1 MKKNLKKVISAV
13 VALALSVSSVVALA
27 ATPSFTD
34 VADTANYAEAV
45 NTLAALGI
53 VTGYEDG
60 TFKPEDN
67 ITRAEVTTMV
77 VAAINATEQA
87 EGMMGTTQFS
97 DVQDEATRWASG
109 YINVG
114 VANGFISGFAE
125 DGTFRPSENVTYAQI
140 VSMLIR
146 ALEYED
152 YADYLGGWPNGY
164 LSLGQSTGVT
174 SGVSLNANDVVTRGQ
189 VAMLIN
195 NFLDTPKV
203 EVNGFSYTDTGAI
216 RPNIEVQDGK
226 NGTYYKTPLTEY
238 FRIYILE
245 GAVVETNRTN
255 SQRDADR
262 VLFQIQKVRSSDQY
276 ESITGENINNVD
288 LTQNVDGSYNYTKL
302 EAYVGETDAVN
313 YLNTYAV
320 AYMELNDSDEW
331 VIRHFIP
338 SGRNR
343 TFESRLSLLDDED
356 YDFTDKSPYLRFFET
371 ADATRSTKYSLSSGS
386 RGQFK
391 LYVNGTEVSSPTP
404 ADFEKYILT
413 NKAGD
418 IELID
423 QYASGSAADGY
434 YDIINVTYYAIG
446 QVDTVSTSTGRIT
459 FSNLSVKGSNI
470 TLDEESNDVTFNIY
484 KNGSEVTLADI
495 QPDDVLTISYDPITT
510 NDDIQASHYYEIYV
524 SSDTVEGQLTSY
536 STSDE
541 TVTVGGKAYEFA
553 TGEFV
558 VKDSAINGMKLAD
571 EYVLYLDAFGRIFD
585 FETSASSAKLA
596 ILDRYTKS
604 SADDYYRA
612 TLYLPDGTTKSYEV
626 NNTKVSID
634 GKTGSA
640 LDQYLSEKVYDING
654 NGDSVWTEADRTN
667 SNKLPVQNRVVSYK
681 VNSSGIITSLTFET
695 GKKGEN
701 SYNANTKAVGS
712 VRMSASSKI
721 IDAITYIEEDQQTS
735 YLAVASLSDFI
746 DDVEYEVYG
755 YGTRFNDNTYPLV
768 VVVKGEGAYTEET
781 RFAVI
786 SDDVPGQGTN
796 EEDDYIYTFKAYYE
810 GAEIEIST
818 VDEADLEVKNID
830 DSTLQPTDLRKGDVI
845 VFQGGTDNVKQIDV
859 VFRGSQYI
867 GDYETNT
874 VAKLLKVGDSSGL
887 IGIPADVGT
896 SNDLSKWTTDW
907 NPTNSDQNVQL
918 VAGPIVE
925 KNSGY
930 FTIGKVATA
939 AFDANGNVI
948 ADPDDPDAPEVAYE
962 GLYTDR
968 YGDSTVADGVLEV
981 AFSDNVKVVVY
992 DYYYSEKAR
1001 LRDGTSGSIVASS
1014 IGNGQY
1020 LGEDQNIVPWDT
1032 LKAEGSPINFAFAML
1047 VDDEAVCVFVINAA

>member
-114 VANGFISGFAE
+114 VANSFISGFE

-140 VSMLIR
+140 ISMLVR
-146 ALEYED
+146 ALNYTD

-164 LSLGQSTGVT
+164 LSLGQSTGIT
-174 SGVSLNANDVVTRGQ
+174 SGVSMNANDVVTRGQ
-189 VAMLIN
+189 VAILIN

-203 EVNGFSYTDTGAI
+203 EVNGFSYTDSGAI

-226 NGTYYKTPLTEY
+226 DGTYYKTPLTEN

-262 VLFQIQKVRSSDQY
+262 VLFEIQKSRTSDPY
-276 ESITGENINNVD
+276 ESLTGENINNDRTISTVN
-288 LTQNVDGSYNYTKL
+288 TQI

-356 YDFTDKSPYLRFFET
+356 YDFTGTSPYLRFFAT
-371 ADATRSTKYSLSSGS
+371 ADATRSTRYSLSSGT
-386 RGQFK
+386 RGDFK
-391 LYVNGTEVSSPTP
+391 LYVNGTEILTP
-404 ADFEKYILT
+404 DETDFETYILNNPT
-413 NKAGD
+413 GD

-459 FSNLSVKGSNI
+459 FSEINVRGNNL
-470 TLDEESNDVTFNIY
+470 TLDEESNDVTFHIY
-484 KNGSEVTLADI
+484 KNGSEIKLADI
-495 QPDDVLTISYDPITT
+495 QTDDILTISYDVTQ
-510 NDDIQASHYYEIYV
+510 DFQSSHYYEIYV
-524 SSDTVEGQLTSY
+524 SSDTAEGQYTSY
-536 STSDE
+536 SNSDE
-541 TVTVGGKAYEFA
+541 TVTIGGTAYEFA
-553 TGEFV
+553 TGDFATNV
-558 VKDSAINGMKLAD
+558 NGLTLAD
-571 EYVLYLDAFGRIFD
+571 EYVVYLDAFGRIYT

-612 TLYLPDGTTKSYEV
+612 TLYTSDGSSGSYEV
-626 NNTKVSID
+626 NNTRVSID
-634 GKTGSA
+634 GKTGAA
-640 LDQYLSEKVYDING
+640 LDEYLLTKIYDAGDDGKLQESE
-654 NGDSVWTEADRTN
+654 RTN
-667 SNKLPVQNRVVSYK
+667 ANKLPVEDRVVSYK
-681 VNSSGIITSLTFET
+681 INSSGIITSLTFET
-695 GKKGEN
+695 GKGGPA
-701 SYNANTKAVGS
+701 SYNSNTNAVGS
-712 VRMSASSKI
+712 VRMSDSSKI
-721 IDAITYIEEDQQTS
+721 IDATEYNDQDQQTS
-735 YLAVASLSDFI
+735 YLAMASLSDFI
-746 DDVEYEVYG
+746 DDVEYEAYG
-755 YGTRFNDNTYPLV
+755 YGERFSDNTYPLV
-768 VVVKGEGAYTEET
+768 LVVKGEGAYTDET

-786 SDDVPGQGTN
+786 SDDMPGQGSN
-796 EEDDYIYTFKAYYE
+796 EDGDYIYTFKAFYE
-810 GAEIEIST
+810 GAEVDIST

-830 DSTLQPTDLRKGDVI
+830 DSTLDPKALRKGDVI

-867 GDYETNT
+867 GDYEKNT
-874 VAKLLKVGDSSGL
+874 IAKLLSVDEDNNPVDMASL

-896 SNDLSKWTTDW
+896 SNGVSKWTTDW
-907 NPTNSDQNVQL
+907 NTTNSDQNVQL

-930 FTIGKVATA
+930 FTIGKVAYGTPV
-939 AFDANGNVI
+939 DG
-948 ADPDDPDAPEVAYE
+948 YT
-962 GLYTDR
+962 GQYTDR
-968 YGDSTVADGVLEV
+968 YGDSTAEDGVLEV
-981 AFSDNVKVVVY
+981 SFANNVTVVSY

-1001 LRDGTSGSIVASS
+1001 LSTGTSGNIVAST
-1014 IGNGQY
+1014 IGNSQY
-1020 LGEDQNIVPWDT
+1020 LGDDQNIVPWDT
-1032 LKAEGSPINFAFAML
+1032 LKADGAPINFAFAML

>member
-53 VTGYEDG
+53 VTGYGDG

-255 SQRDADR
+255 PQRDADR

-276 ESITGENINNVD
+276 ESITGENINNVN
-288 LTQNVDGSYNYTKL
+288 LTQNTDGTYNYTQL
-302 EAYVGETDAVN
+302 EAYIGETDAAN

-343 TFESRLSLLDDED
+343 TFESRLSLLDDEE
-356 YDFTDKSPYLRFFET
+356 YDFTGTSPYLRFFAT
-371 ADATRSTKYSLSSGS
+371 ADATRSTRYSLSSGT
-386 RGQFK
+386 RGGFR
-391 LYVNGTEVSSPTP
+391 LYVNGREVEEPTTT
-404 ADFEKYILT
+404 DFETYILNNPT
-413 NKAGD
+413 GD

-459 FSNLSVKGSNI
+459 FSEINVRGNNL
-470 TLDEESNDVTFNIY
+470 TLDEESNDVTFHIY
-484 KNGSEVTLADI
+484 KNGSEITLADI
-495 QPDDVLTISYDPITT
+495 RTDDILTISYDVTQ
-510 NDDIQASHYYEIYV
+510 DFQSSHYYEIYV
-524 SSDTVEGQLTSY
+524 SSDTAEGQYTSY
-536 STSDE
+536 SNSDE
-541 TVTVGGKAYEFA
+541 TVTIGGTAYEFA
-553 TGEFV
+553 TGDFAAH
-558 VKDSAINGMKLAD
+558 VKSLKLAD
-571 EYVLYLDAFGRIFD
+571 EYVVYLDAFGRIYTY
-585 FETSASSAKLA
+585 ETSVSSAKLA

-612 TLYLPDGTTKSYEV
+612 TLYTSDGSSGSYEV
-626 NNTKVSID
+626 NNTRVSID
-634 GKTGSA
+634 GKTGA
-640 LDQYLSEKVYDING
+640 ELDKYLLTKIYDAGDNGIVEDSE
-654 NGDSVWTEADRTN
+654 RTN
-667 SNKLPVQNRVVSYK
+667 ANKLPIQDRVVSYK
-681 VNSSGIITSLTFET
+681 INSSGIITSLTFET
-695 GKKGEN
+695 GKGGPA
-701 SYNANTKAVGS
+701 SYNSNTNAVGS
-712 VRMSASSKI
+712 VRMSESSKI
-721 IDAITYIEEDQQTS
+721 IDATEYNDQDQQTS
-735 YLAVASLSDFI
+735 YLAMASLSDFI
-746 DDVEYEVYG
+746 DDVEYEAYG
-755 YGTRFNDNTYPLV
+755 YGERFSDNTYPLV
-768 VVVKGEGAYTEET
+768 LVVKGEGAYTEET

-786 SDDVPGQGTN
+786 SDDMPGQGSN
-796 EEDDYIYTFKAYYE
+796 EDGDYIYTFKAFYE
-810 GAEIEIST
+810 GAEVDIST

-830 DSTLQPTDLRKGDVI
+830 DSTLDPKALRKGDVI

-896 SNDLSKWTTDW
+896 SDGLSKWTTNW
-907 NPTNSDQNVQL
+907 KTNSDQNVQL

-939 AFDANGNVI
+939 AFDKDGNVVEDPKTD
-948 ADPDDPDAPEVAYE
+948 ADDVVYN

-968 YGDSTVADGVLEV
+968 YGDSTDEDGVLEV
-981 AFSDNVKVVVY
+981 SFADNVTVVSY

-1001 LRDGTSGSIVASS
+1001 LSTGTSGNIVAST
-1014 IGNGQY
+1014 IGNSQY
-1020 LGEDQNIVPWDT
+1020 LGDDQNIVPWDT
-1032 LKAEGSPINFAFAML
+1032 LKADGAPINFAFAML

>member
-226 NGTYYKTPLTEY
+226 DGTYYKTPLTEY

-262 VLFQIQKVRSSDQY
+262 VLFEIQKVRTSDPY
-276 ESITGENINNVD
+276 ESLTGENINNENV
-288 LTQNVDGSYNYTKL
+288 TQNGYTKL

-356 YDFTDKSPYLRFFET
+356 YAFTGTSPYLRFFAT
-371 ADATRSTKYSLSSGS
+371 ADATRSTRYSLSSGT
-386 RGQFK
+386 RGDFK
-391 LYVNGTEVSSPTP
+391 LYVNGTEIERTQ
-404 ADFEKYILT
+404 DFEEDCKKYILNNPT
-413 NKAGD
+413 GD

-459 FSNLSVKGSNI
+459 FSEINVRGNNL
-470 TLDEESNDVTFNIY
+470 TLDEESNDVTFHIY
-484 KNGSEVTLADI
+484 KNGSEIKLADI
-495 QPDDVLTISYDPITT
+495 QTDDILTISYDVTQ
-510 NDDIQASHYYEIYV
+510 DFQSSHYYEIYV
-524 SSDTVEGQLTSY
+524 SSDTAEGQYTSY
-536 STSDE
+536 SNSDE
-541 TVTVGGKAYEFA
+541 TVTIGGTAYEFA
-553 TGEFV
+553 TGDFATNV
-558 VKDSAINGMKLAD
+558 NGLTLAD
-571 EYVLYLDAFGRIFD
+571 EYVVYLDAFGRIYT

-612 TLYLPDGTTKSYEV
+612 TLYTSDGSSGSYEV
-626 NNTKVSID
+626 NNTRVSID
-634 GKTGSA
+634 GKTGAA
-640 LDQYLSEKVYDING
+640 LDEYLLTKIYDAGDDGKLQESE
-654 NGDSVWTEADRTN
+654 RTN
-667 SNKLPVQNRVVSYK
+667 ANKLPVEDRVVSYK
-681 VNSSGIITSLTFET
+681 INSSGIITSLTFET
-695 GKKGEN
+695 KKGGSA
-701 SYNANTKAVGS
+701 SYNSNTNAVGS
-712 VRMSASSKI
+712 VRMSESSKI
-721 IDAITYIEEDQQTS
+721 IDATEYNDQDQQTS
-735 YLAVASLSDFI
+735 YLAMASLSDFI
-746 DDVEYEVYG
+746 DDIEYKAYG
-755 YGTRFNDNTYPLV
+755 YGERFSDNTYPLV
-768 VVVKGEGAYTEET
+768 VVVRGEGAYTEET

-786 SDDVPGQGTN
+786 SDDMPGQGSN
-796 EEDDYIYTFKAYYE
+796 EDGDYIYTFKAFYE
-810 GAEIEIST
+810 GAEVNIST
-818 VDEADLEVKNID
+818 VDEADLEVYNID
-830 DSTLQPTDLRKGDVI
+830 NSVLNASDLRKGDVI
-845 VFQGGTDNVKQIDV
+845 VFLGGTDNVKQIDV

-874 VAKLLKVGDSSGL
+874 VAKLLKVGDSRGL

-896 SNDLSKWTTDW
+896 SNGLSKWTTDW
-907 NPTNSDQNVQL
+907 NPTNSDQNPTNSDQNVQL

-930 FTIGKVATA
+930 FTIGKIAT
-939 AFDANGNVI
+939 GTPV
-948 ADPDDPDAPEVAYE
+948 EGYT

-968 YGDSTVADGVLEV
+968 YGDSTSEDGVLEV
-981 AFSDNVKVVVY
+981 SFANNVTVVSY
-992 DYYYSEKAR
+992 DYYYSERAR
-1001 LRDGTSGSIVASS
+1001 LSTGTSGNIVAST
-1014 IGNGQY
+1014 IGNSQY
-1020 LGEDQNIVPWDT
+1020 LGDDQNIVPWDT
-1032 LKAEGSPINFAFAML
+1032 LKADGAPINFAFAML

>member
-255 SQRDADR
+255 PQRDADR
-262 VLFQIQKVRSSDQY
+262 VLFEIQKVRSSDQY
-276 ESITGENINNVD
+276 ESITGENINNID
-288 LTQNVDGSYNYTKL
+288 LTLNPDTGTYNYTRL
-302 EAYVGETDAVN
+302 EAYIGETDAAN

-338 SGRNR
+338 SGKNK
-343 TFESRLSLLDDED
+343 TFTSRLSLLDDEEGS
-356 YDFTDKSPYLRFFET
+356 YDFVGTSPYLRFFAT
-371 ADATRSTKYSLSSGS
+371 ADATRSTKYSLSSGSTSGS

-612 TLYLPDGTTKSYEV
+612 TLYTSDGSSGSYEV
-626 NNTKVSID
+626 NNTRVTID
-634 GKTGSA
+634 GKTGA
-640 LDQYLSEKVYDING
+640 ELDKYLLTKIYDAGDNGIVEDSE
-654 NGDSVWTEADRTN
+654 RTN
-667 SNKLPVQNRVVSYK
+667 ANKLPIQDRVVSYK
-681 VNSSGIITSLTFET
+681 INSSGIITSLTFET
-695 GKKGEN
+695 GKGGPA
-701 SYNANTKAVGS
+701 SYNSNTNAVGS
-712 VRMSASSKI
+712 VRMSDSSKI
-721 IDAITYIEEDQQTS
+721 IDATEYNDQDQQTS
-735 YLAVASLSDFI
+735 YLAMASLSDFI
-746 DDVEYEVYG
+746 DDVEYEAYG
-755 YGTRFNDNTYPLV
+755 YGERFSDNTYPLV
-768 VVVKGEGAYTEET
+768 LVVKGEGAYTDET

-786 SDDVPGQGTN
+786 SDDMPGQGSN
-796 EEDDYIYTFKAYYE
+796 EDGDYIYTFKAFYE
-810 GAEIEIST
+810 GAEVDIST

-830 DSTLQPTDLRKGDVI
+830 DSTLDPKALRKGDVI

-867 GDYETNT
+867 GDYEKNT
-874 VAKLLKVGDSSGL
+874 IAKLLSVDEDNNPVDMASL

-896 SNDLSKWTTDW
+896 SNGVSKWTTDW

-930 FTIGKVATA
+930 FTIGKVAYGTPV
-939 AFDANGNVI
+939 DG
-948 ADPDDPDAPEVAYE
+948 YT
-962 GLYTDR
+962 GQYTDR
-968 YGDSTVADGVLEV
+968 YGDSTAEDGVLEV
-981 AFSDNVKVVVY
+981 SFADNVTVVSY

-1001 LRDGTSGSIVASS
+1001 LSTGTSGNIVAST
-1014 IGNGQY
+1014 IGNSQY
-1020 LGEDQNIVPWDT
+1020 LGDDQNIVPWDT
-1032 LKAEGSPINFAFAML
+1032 LKADGAPINFAFAML

>member
-255 SQRDADR
+255 SQRDANR
-262 VLFQIQKVRSSDQY
+262 VLFEIQKVRSSDRY
-276 ESITGENINNVD
+276 ESITGENINNID
-288 LTQNVDGSYNYTKL
+288 LTLNPDTGSYNYTKL

-356 YDFTDKSPYLRFFET
+356 YAFTGTSPYLRFYAT
-371 ADATRSTKYSLSSGS
+371 ADATRSTRYSLSSGT

-391 LYVNGTEVSSPTP
+391 LYVNGTEILNPDET
-404 ADFEKYILT
+404 DFETYLL
-413 NKAGD
+413 NNPAGD
-418 IELID
+418 IEIID

-446 QVDTVSTSTGRIT
+446 QVETVSTSTGRIT
-459 FSNLSVKGSNI
+459 FSNLNVDGNRI
-470 TLDEESNDVTFNIY
+470 TLDEESNDVTFHIY
-484 KNGSEVTLADI
+484 KNGSEITLADI
-495 QPDDVLTISYDPITT
+495 QTDDILTISYDVTAGKLQ
-510 NDDIQASHYYEIYV
+510 DSHYYDIYV
-524 SSDTVEGQLTSY
+524 SSDTAEGQFTSY
-536 STSDE
+536 SNSDE
-541 TVTVGGKAYEFA
+541 TVTIGGTAYEFA
-553 TGEFV
+553 TGDFTANLN
-558 VKDSAINGMKLAD
+558 SLKLAD
-571 EYVLYLDAFGRIFD
+571 EYVVYLDAFGRIYTA
-585 FETSASSAKLA
+585 EVSVSSAKLA

-604 SADDYYRA
+604 SADDYFRA
-612 TLYLPDGTTKSYEV
+612 TLYTSDGSSGSYEV
-626 NNTKVSID
+626 NNTRVTID
-634 GKTGSA
+634 GKTGA
-640 LDQYLSEKVYDING
+640 ELDTYLDLKVYKDTNG
-654 NGDSVWTEADRTN
+654 NGSIDTAERTN
-667 SNKLPVQNRVVSYK
+667 SNKTPIQDRVVSYK
-681 VNSSGIITSLTFET
+681 INSSGIITSLTFEKAT
-695 GKKGEN
+695 GGPD
-701 SYNANTKAVGS
+701 SYNSNTKAIGS
-712 VRMSASSKI
+712 VRMSEATKI
-721 IDAITYIEEDQQTS
+721 VDATKYNDNGEYQTAD
-735 YLAVASLSDFI
+735 LAMASLSDFI
-746 DDVEYEVYG
+746 DDIDYEAYAYG
-755 YGTRFNDNTYPLV
+755 QRYNDNTYPFV
-768 VVVKGEGAYTEET
+768 VVISGEGAYTEET

-786 SDDVPGQGTN
+786 TDDIPGQGYS
-796 EEDDYIYTFKAYYE
+796 DDGDYTYNFNAIYE
-810 GAEIEIST
+810 GAPVYFET
-818 VDEADLEVKNID
+818 VDEADLEVNGID
-830 DSTLQPTDLRKGDVI
+830 GGAIEPMDLRKGDVV
-845 VFQGGTDNVKQIDV
+845 VFQGGTDSVSQIDV
-859 VFRGSQYI
+859 IFSPFRTSGNGFNES
-867 GDYETNT
+867 YETVVEN
-874 VAKLLKVGDSSGL
+874 LLKIGTQSSK
-887 IGIPADVGT
+887 IGIPKDVGT
-896 SNDLSKWTTDW
+896 FMMGGDTYSKWTTDW
-907 NPTNSDQNVQL
+907 NPMYSSEQSVQL

-925 KNSGY
+925 KSSGF
-930 FTIGKVATA
+930 FTIGKIATGT
-939 AFDANGNVI
+939 FG
-948 ADPDDPDAPEVAYE
+948 EGETAYT

-968 YGDSTVADGVLEV
+968 YGDSASDDGVLEV
-981 AFSDNVKVVVY
+981 AFSSGINVISY
-992 DYYYSEKAR
+992 DFSEGKNSR
-1001 LRDGTSGSIVASS
+1001 LDAGTSGSIMASS
-1014 IGNGQY
+1014 IGDSQY
-1020 LGEDQNIVPWDT
+1020 LGDDQNIVPWDT
-1032 LKAEGSPINFAFAML
+1032 LKADSAINFAFAML
-1047 VDDEAVCVFVINAA
+1047 VDDEAVCIFVINAE

>member
-255 SQRDADR
+255 PQRDADR
-262 VLFQIQKVRSSDQY
+262 VLFEIQKVRSSDRY

-288 LTQNVDGSYNYTKL
+288 LTQVDGTYNYTKL
-302 EAYVGETDAVN
+302 EAYVGETDAAN

-338 SGRNR
+338 SGKNK
-343 TFESRLSLLDDED
+343 TFTSRLSLLDDEEGS
-356 YDFTDKSPYLRFFET
+356 YDFVGTSPYLRFFAT

-612 TLYLPDGTTKSYEV
+612 TLYTSDGSSGSYEV
-626 NNTKVSID
+626 NNTRVTID
-634 GKTGSA
+634 GKTGA
-640 LDQYLSEKVYDING
+640 ELDKYLLTKIYDAGDNGIVEDSE
-654 NGDSVWTEADRTN
+654 RTN
-667 SNKLPVQNRVVSYK
+667 ANKLPIQDRVVSYK
-681 VNSSGIITSLTFET
+681 INSSGIITSLTFET
-695 GKKGEN
+695 GKGGPA
-701 SYNANTKAVGS
+701 SYNSNTNAVGS
-712 VRMSASSKI
+712 VRMSDSSKI
-721 IDAITYIEEDQQTS
+721 IDATEYNDQDQQTS
-735 YLAVASLSDFI
+735 YLAMASLSDFI
-746 DDVEYEVYG
+746 DDVEYEAYG
-755 YGTRFNDNTYPLV
+755 YGERFSDNTYPLV
-768 VVVKGEGAYTEET
+768 LVVKGEGAYTDET

-786 SDDVPGQGTN
+786 SDDMPGQGSN
-796 EEDDYIYTFKAYYE
+796 EDGDYIYTFKAFYE
-810 GAEIEIST
+810 GAEVDIST

-830 DSTLQPTDLRKGDVI
+830 DSTLDPKALRKGDVI

-867 GDYETNT
+867 GDYEKNT
-874 VAKLLKVGDSSGL
+874 IAKLLSVDEDNNPVDMASL

-896 SNDLSKWTTDW
+896 SNGVSKWTTDW

-930 FTIGKVATA
+930 FTIGKVAYGTPV
-939 AFDANGNVI
+939 DG
-948 ADPDDPDAPEVAYE
+948 YT
-962 GLYTDR
+962 GQYTDR
-968 YGDSTVADGVLEV
+968 YGDSTAEDGVLEV
-981 AFSDNVKVVVY
+981 SFADNVTVVSY

-1001 LRDGTSGSIVASS
+1001 LSTGTSGNIVAST
-1014 IGNGQY
+1014 IGNSQY
-1020 LGEDQNIVPWDT
+1020 LGDDQNIVPWDT
-1032 LKAEGSPINFAFAML
+1032 LKADGAPINFAFAML